1 MSRDVII
8 ARQFAA
14 IGVTAQSVSLDASEY
29 FRLLDPANIGEL
41 ETLAAAHPEFRTV
54 LAMAREDAEAM
65 RKPPPVDPPLGA
77 VEISCDGFCCPNSG
91 GAMGAVAVLT
101 CAGKMREASEG
112 YSPAPDH
119 TNNRA
124 ELLAAILGLRT
135 LIRPCRATA
144 FTDSQFLVQG
154 FETWRRRERPER
166 INADLWVELDLA
178 TDSHSVSIEW
188 LSGRDPRIVRAD
200 ELARHAAMPHLAP
213 KARDAMRSYDDA
225 LARGLTP
232 GPLYPWLLRNARR
245 ANG

>member
-1 MSRDVII
+1 MSRDVMI
-8 ARQFAA
+8 ARQLAA
-14 IGVTAQSVSLDASEY
+14 IGVTAQTISLDASEY
-29 FRLLDPANIGEL
+29 FTLLDPANIGEL

-77 VEISCDGFCCPNSG
+77 VEISCDGFCWPNPG
-91 GAMGAVAVLT
+91 GAMGAGAVLT
-101 CAGKMREASEG
+101 CAGKRREASEG

-124 ELLAAILGLRT
+124 ELLAAILGLR
-135 LIRPCRATA
+135 RPCRATV
-144 FTDSQFLVQG
+144 FTDSQYLVQG

-166 INADLWVELDLA
+166 INSDLWVELDLS

-188 LSGRDPRIVRAD
+188 LSGRDPRIARAD

-213 KARDAMRSYDDA
+213 KVCEAISSYDGA
-225 LARGLTP
+225 LAQGLKP
-232 GPLYPWLLRNARR
+232 GPLYPWLKRHAEATR
-245 ANG
+245 